1 MSLDDSSTSS
11 NLHISR
17 YDEVVRR
24 RILLVEDDPKT
35 REMVALYLQREGYDV
50 ATAEDGVRALE
61 VAREREPHLVVLDL
75 MLPRM
80 DGLAVCRA
88 LRESSSVPGIIMV
101 TARTTEDDKLTGLDL
116 GADDYVTK
124 PFSPRE
130 LMARVRAVLRR
141 AGEEDVVEIAGI
153 TIDRV
158 RREVRTGGAEV
169 PVTPTEYRLLDALAN
184 APGRTFTRQELV
196 ERAFGEDYDGLD
208 RTVDVHVMNLRKK
221 LGDAGKAIATVFGVG
236 YKFTK

>member
-1 MSLDDSSTSS
+1 MISTSS
-11 NLHISR
+11 VLHRSR
-17 YDEVVRR
+17 YDGSVRR

-50 ATAEDGVRALE
+50 ATADDGVSALE
-61 VAREREPHLVVLDL
+61 VAKEREPHLVVLDL

-88 LRESSSVPGIIMV
+88 LRQSAAVPGIIMV

-141 AGEEDVVEIAGI
+141 AGEDDVVEIAGI

-158 RREVRTGGAEV
+158 RREVLANGAEV
-169 PVTPTEYRLLDALAN
+169 AVTPTEYRLLDALAN
-184 APGRTFTRQELV
+184 AAGRTFTRQELV

-221 LGDAGKAIATVFGVG
+221 LGDTGKAIVTVFGVG
-236 YKFTK
+236 YKFAK

>member
-1 MSLDDSSTSS
+1 M
-11 NLHISR
+11 
-17 YDEVVRR
+17 RR

-35 REMVALYLQREGYDV
+35 RETVALYLRREGHEV
-50 ATAEDGVRALE
+50 VTAGDGVRALE
-61 VAREREPHLVVLDL
+61 AAQEHEPHLVVLDL

-88 LRESSSVPGIIMV
+88 LRESAQRPGIIMV

-141 AGEEDVVEIAGI
+141 ASEEDVVSAGEIAV
-153 TIDRV
+153 DRV
-158 RREVRTGGAEV
+158 RREVRVGDAEV
-169 PVTPTEYRLLDALAN
+169 TLTPTEYRLLEALVR

-196 ERAFGEDYDGLD
+196 ERAFGDDYDGLD
-208 RTVDVHVMNLRKK
+208 RTVDVHVKNLRRK
-221 LGDAGKAIATVFGVG
+221 LGEAGNAIATVFGVG
-236 YKFTK
+236 YKLSP

>member
-1 MSLDDSSTSS
+1 M
-11 NLHISR
+11 
-17 YDEVVRR
+17 RR

-35 REMVALYLQREGYDV
+35 REMVALYLRREGHEV
-50 ATAEDGVRALE
+50 VTADDGVRALE
-61 VAREREPHLVVLDL
+61 AAREHEPHLVVLDL
-75 MLPRM
+75 MLPRL

-88 LRESSSVPGIIMV
+88 LRQSPSGPAIIMV
-101 TARTTEDDKLTGLDL
+101 TARSTEDDKLTGLDL

-141 AGEEDVVEIAGI
+141 ASEDDVIEAAGI
-153 TIDRV
+153 TVDRV
-158 RREVRTGGAEV
+158 RREVRVHDGEV
-169 PVTPTEYRLLDALAN
+169 TITPTEYRLLDALVR

-221 LGDAGKAIATVFGVG
+221 LGEAGKAIVTVFGVG
-236 YKFTK
+236 YRFAP

>member
-1 MSLDDSSTSS
+1 M
-11 NLHISR
+11 
-17 YDEVVRR
+17 RR

-35 REMVALYLQREGYDV
+35 RSTVALYLQREGYDV
-50 ATAEDGVRALE
+50 ATAEDGVTALE
-61 VAREREPHLVVLDL
+61 LAREHDPHLVVLDL

-80 DGLAVCRA
+80 DGLEVCRA
-88 LRESSSVPGIIMV
+88 LRESGHPAIIMV
-101 TARTTEDDKLTGLDL
+101 TARSTEDDKLTGLDL

-141 AGEEDVVEIAGI
+141 AAEDDVLEIAGI
-153 TIDRV
+153 TLDRTQ
-158 RREVRTGGAEV
+158 REVRIGET
-169 PVTPTEYRLLDALAN
+169 PVALTPTEYRLLDALAR

-196 ERAFGEDYDGLD
+196 ERALGEEYEGLD

-221 LGDAGKAIATVFGVG
+221 LGDAGKAIVTVFGVG
-236 YKFTK
+236 YRMAK

>member
-1 MSLDDSSTSS
+1 M
-11 NLHISR
+11 
-17 YDEVVRR
+17 RR

-61 VAREREPHLVVLDL
+61 VAKEREPHLVVLDL

-88 LRESSSVPGIIMV
+88 LRQSPAAPGIIMV
-101 TARTTEDDKLTGLDL
+101 TARTTEEDKLTGLDL

-158 RREVRTGGAEV
+158 RREVRVGNAEV

-221 LGDAGKAIATVFGVG
+221 LGDAGKAVVTVFGVG
-236 YKFTK
+236 YKFAK